1 MGRGGTRDTRH
12 ECVADKSIAA
22 VADPVVSIWTM
33 SERGVPNKA
42 SSVFVSEL
50 SLKFSARSLISD
62 IIVKSLHS
70 FHLQPDSS
78 PALYSDQPPRG
89 RVFSFP

>member
-1 MGRGGTRDTRH
+1 MGRGGTRDTH

-33 SERGVPNKA
+33 SERGVPNKV
-42 SSVFVSEL
+42 SSVCVSEL
-50 SLKFSARSLISD
+50 SLKFPACSLISD

-70 FHLQPDSS
+70 FHLQPDSCS
-78 PALYSDQPPRG
+78 ALYSDQPPRG
-89 RVFSFP
+89 RGFGFP